1 MRARLSNIKFMSDIS
16 RCYPV
21 EILSQGLAVMGRE
34 KKGCHLKENIR
45 KREMIWMNYKNDLL
59 VRRRL
64 SCYSGET
71 PSSSVLTKWS
81 FISLS

>member
-1 MRARLSNIKFMSDIS
+1 MSDIS

-45 KREMIWMNYKNDLL
+45 KREMICVHLKENVFNK
-59 VRRRL
+59 
-64 SCYSGET
+64 
-71 PSSSVLTKWS
+71 K
-81 FISLS
+81 SLKCLNILRSMAQ